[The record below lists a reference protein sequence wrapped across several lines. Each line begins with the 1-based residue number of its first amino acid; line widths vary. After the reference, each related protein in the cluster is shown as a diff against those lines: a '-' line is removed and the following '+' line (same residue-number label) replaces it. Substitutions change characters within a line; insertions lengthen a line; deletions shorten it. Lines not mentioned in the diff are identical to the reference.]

1 MNEKAENG
9 FDERA
14 CEALGYLLGQFWILR
29 EKEPEKYQLVRDR
42 ERVLRGYLL
51 DKLGLNLIVHRHFAK
66 LEKVPVVPQVWMGI
80 QEFSQPRDY
89 ALFCLLLAYLEGKTV
104 EEQFL
109 LSDLCEELQS
119 TYPGEEGLN
128 WTHYEHRKSLVRVLL
143 KATDLGILKVVD
155 GDIEGFGFNEGQEV
169 LYEVPVVSRYFMR
182 SYPKDIFKYHDRE
195 EILKAEWDRGY
206 DEALQRRHRVY
217 RQLFLT
223 PAIHSRGAEDPDFRY
238 LRNFRNRLREDIQRH
253 TYFQFELYRTTAL
266 LTVPERRTMFT
277 LFPDNKGISDLVLQ
291 FASLVREKQREED
304 IPLQYD
310 GSLRLTLVDFDR
322 WVKLLQERFGRGWSK
337 QYREATVPQV
347 AAELLRVLVEWQ
359 MAEQEPETGVVIIKP
374 LLVRVVGR
382 YPPDFTGEKG
392 GDNLVPE

>member
-223 PAIHSRGAEDPDFRY
+223 PAIHSRGAEDPDFRSCVIFATASGKISKGIPTSSSSSTAPLPY
-238 LRNFRNRLREDIQRH
+238 LQSRNEEQCSPCFPITRGFRIWYYNLLPWCGRNRGRRISPSSM
-253 TYFQFELYRTTAL
+253 
-266 LTVPERRTMFT
+266 TVP
-277 LFPDNKGISDLVLQ
+277 
-291 FASLVREKQREED
+291 
-304 IPLQYD
+304 
-310 GSLRLTLVDFDR
+310 
-322 WVKLLQERFGRGWSK
+322 
-337 QYREATVPQV
+337 
-347 AAELLRVLVEWQ
+347 
-359 MAEQEPETGVVIIKP
+359 
-374 LLVRVVGR
+374 
-382 YPPDFTGEKG
+382 
-392 GDNLVPE
+392 